1 MFRRSAL
8 LIVLLGGVVAAPSPA
23 QAQCGVERWPVKTAT
38 DPDAS
43 LVSASVIQTTLAHL
57 RALPVV
63 RPLPQERRLAPV
75 ETTIYSVTATL
86 VEYRRTAD
94 SDYQLVLADEEGR
107 TILVELPAPTCSMG
121 SRFEPEISHV
131 RSIFENR
138 FFATE
143 AFKSALVPVEVRGI
157 GFFDFVAGERGAAP
171 NGIQLHP
178 VTYLTFHP
186 LIAPRS
192 PFTSRKRAVRKV
204 GDPPCPKPSLTLTS
218 SKALTCS
225 GESVVL
231 SWQASDSKASVT
243 IDGIGTLMPSAGTT
257 PVRLTANTAYSGRA
271 TNACGS
277 GPEAVAIVSLQ
288 SSSTASIS
296 GPSSM
301 QPGTSATISVA
312 TSGTTSWTLSSALRN
327 SMTPSAGT
335 GSGSFSSTYRATS
348 SGTDTVTLT
357 TSGGCGSVVRTLIIV
372 IAAPQNQG
380 LLCCDGT
387 RSPTCFICSSKQG
400 CCSGHRGVCGC
411 P

>member
-1 MFRRSAL
+1 MFRLSAL
-8 LIVLLGGVVAAPSPA
+8 LIVLAGGVVAAPSSA
-23 QAQCGVERWPVKTAT
+23 QAQCGIERWPVKTGT

-43 LVSASVIQTTLAHL
+43 LVSASVIPTTLAHL

-75 ETTIYSVTATL
+75 ETTTYSVTATL

-107 TILVELPAPTCSMG
+107 TILVELPSPMCSMG
-121 SRFEPEISHV
+121 SRFAPEISQV
-131 RSIFENR
+131 RSIFESR

-143 AFKSALVPVEVRGI
+143 LFKTAMVPVEVRGI

-178 VTYLTFHP
+178 VTYLTFNP

-192 PFTSRKRAVRKV
+192 PFTSRKRAVRKA
-204 GDPPCPKPSLTLTS
+204 GDPPCPKASLTLTT

-231 SWQASDSKASVT
+231 SWQASDSRASVT
-243 IDGIGTLMPSAGTT
+243 IHGVGTSMPASGTT
-257 PVRLTANTAYSGRA
+257 TVGLTTNTAYSGLA

-277 GPEAVAIVSLQ
+277 GPEAVAVVGVQ
-288 SSSTASIS
+288 GASSASIS

-301 QPGTSATISVA
+301 QPGTSATISVT
-312 TSGTTSWTLSSALRN
+312 TSGITSWTLSSALRN
-327 SMTPSAGT
+327 ALTPSAGT
-335 GSGSFSSTYRATS
+335 GAGSFSSTYRATS

-357 TSGGCGSVVRTLIIV
+357 TSGGCGPAVRTLTIV

-387 RSPTCFICSSKQG
+387 RSPTCFSCSSKQG